1 LDDTYIPELGDIVTR
16 MGTDKQQVV
25 GMYPDTEEPIQI
37 DLVCLYPGGCF
48 RIGDRES
55 NLPGRYDFI
64 RHGVVG
70 ESLVT
75 DAEFEEILNMGID
88 E

>member
-55 NLPGRYDFI
+55 NFI